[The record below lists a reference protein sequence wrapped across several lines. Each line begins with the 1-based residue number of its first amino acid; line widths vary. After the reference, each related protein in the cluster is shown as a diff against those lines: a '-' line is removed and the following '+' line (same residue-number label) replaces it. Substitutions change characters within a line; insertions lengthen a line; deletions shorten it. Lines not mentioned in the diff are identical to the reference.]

1 MGGVFDKAKEK
12 LEQLVGDAEDK
23 VGEKLGH
30 GDIEPA
36 RKRDQSSG
44 EAEEVGHDLPDKP
57 AEDEVSDHDEPVE
70 GEVSDHGKP
79 AEDEE

>member
-30 GDIEPA
+30 EDLPPA
-36 RKRDQSSG
+36 RKHDESSG
-44 EAEEVGHDLPDKP
+44 EAEGVGQDLLDKP
-57 AEDEVSDHDEPVE
+57 AEDEVSDHDKAAED
-70 GEVSDHGKP
+70 EVSDDKP